1 MTVRRV
7 PGALATALALA
18 VTAALLLA
26 PPTPA
31 LAAGVQQAAPA
42 AVSAKNARR
51 LASGKAV
58 KVKMAGKT
66 RTVKYVSVCVSKG
79 TYDDDDACGHW
90 EERLYVDAKKV
101 LARDSWYDSQIAS
114 FSLAKVT
121 SSETLV
127 YVSVFSFIGQNEAS
141 LYRFDGNKLVGTG
154 FSLKQTQFTKKE
166 LSDVSLAAAGSGE
179 VRLTWSK
186 WGENFGTWTYR
197 YAKHRLTAKATPRPT
212 RIATGKTVKVDLNG
226 GKKESVALVR
236 KKKSGGD
243 SWYYVYQVKV
253 AGKVLVTR
261 RGFAWG
267 DAPWRLYWAD
277 FNKKDKWR
285 ELLLCRDPTD
295 YSPTRCELF
304 RYQSGKLVEAKYK
317 ARYTFYDYQEE
328 AYTTRPG
335 YLPDG
340 GRVEL
345 VGDGTFTATYVSGS
359 YQGTKSIALKLKSR
373 FEIVK
378 A

>member
-243 SWYYVYQVKV
+243 SWYYVYQV
-253 AGKVLVTR
+253 
-261 RGFAWG
+261 
-267 DAPWRLYWAD
+267 
-277 FNKKDKWR
+277 
-285 ELLLCRDPTD
+285 
-295 YSPTRCELF
+295 
-304 RYQSGKLVEAKYK
+304 
-317 ARYTFYDYQEE
+317 
-328 AYTTRPG
+328 
-335 YLPDG
+335 
-340 GRVEL
+340 
-345 VGDGTFTATYVSGS
+345 
-359 YQGTKSIALKLKSR
+359 
-373 FEIVK
+373 
-378 A
+378 